1 MFEKFLK
8 DNAVGFKKAYDF
20 GSKHGYKAP
29 GIVDYYVEIDS
40 ASLLESILQSA
51 RREGLKTVAVGD
63 GSNLLIRDSFNG
75 VLINWKRSDC
85 NIFTDGSSRVTLKVS
100 SGMSKSDLMDYCVE
114 HGLSGLEFWAGIP
127 GFVGGGVAMN
137 AGAYDKDMKDTV
149 KSIEIVTV
157 DGIKNIDAKDLKLSY
172 RKLHI
177 PESSVITSVAFF
189 LKKRTPQEIKAK
201 VDEYIAD
208 REKKHP
214 LDYPSCGSVFK
225 NPTSE
230 RGAWSLINDL
240 GLSGFKLG
248 GAMVST
254 KHTNFIINAGG
265 ASSSDVLGL
274 ISLIKEKVKNKFD
287 IELEEELR
295 VI

>member
-1 MFEKFLK
+1 M
-8 DNAVGFKKAYDF
+8 
-20 GSKHGYKAP
+20 
-29 GIVDYYVEIDS
+29 
-40 ASLLESILQSA
+40 
-51 RREGLKTVAVGD
+51 AVGD
-63 GSNLLIRDSFNG
+63 GSNLLIRDSFYG

-85 NIFTDGSSRVTLKVS
+85 NIFTDGSSGVTLKVS

-127 GFVGGGVAMN
+127 GFVGGGLAMN
-137 AGAYDKDMKDTV
+137 AGAYDKDMKDIV

-157 DGIKNIDAKDLKLSY
+157 DGIKNMDAKDLKWSY

-177 PESSVITSVAFF
+177 PESSVITSVVFI
-189 LKKRTPQEIKAK
+189 LEKSPPQEIKVK

-214 LDYPSCGSVFK
+214 LGYPSCGSVFK

-240 GLSGFKLG
+240 SLSGFRLG

-254 KHTNFIINAGG
+254 KHSNFIINAGG
-265 ASSSDVLGL
+265 ASASDVLGL